1 MKPYEQMNP
10 VSFSGFRPAKKRNRA
25 VVTHCKKMLVVW
37 LVVFP
42 WVSLAASQDELAKGL
57 ILVGRE
63 STGIKH
69 VAVVKQ
75 IRKLAQ
81 DYPFTPETFDLLYGN
96 QQSALAYMDDV
107 AELNTIME
115 TGGAVMDSRQIECFD
130 DGWNQTLSV
139 AFVNNPSPEATKGFQ
154 KIANNEQEPL
164 LKRKIAR
171 LYLAAR
177 GDKQKDWMAMVVADF
192 RAGPVEDNNQ
202 GRQDFSRYLFYLRA
216 ASGKLPDWQAIQK
229 VCVEKLPASN
239 YGEGEIYLNV
249 LQTLANKQPKFD
261 ASPEAPQLR
270 AWLDKQFSKEKE
282 FYIHLTLAGL
292 GIDTAKELPQM
303 LTVLGGGQAPPKR
316 IQEQIG
322 WRFGSKTVLH
332 ELQKTLTAPDDKVR
346 LGALRV
352 TLMLGPDAQEML
364 PEIQKLLFD
373 PNIEIRTTARQALQF
388 VAGVDVSGKW
398 NIEVKPEYIELLKKA
413 YQALEK

>member
-1 MKPYEQMNP
+1 MVKPCQLL
-10 VSFSGFRPAKKRNRA
+10 PAILWIA
-25 VVTHCKKMLVVW
+25 FPVVT
-37 LVVFP
+37 F
-42 WVSLAASQDELAKGL
+42 AASQDELAKGL

-63 STGIKH
+63 NQGTKH

-81 DYPFTPETFDLLYGN
+81 EYPFTPDTFDLLYGN
-96 QQSALAYMDDV
+96 RQSALAYMDDV

-115 TGGAVMDSRQIECFD
+115 TGGAVMDSRQIEGFD
-130 DGWNQTLSV
+130 EDWNRTLSV

-154 KIANNEQEPL
+154 KVANNEQEPL

-192 RAGPVEDNNQ
+192 RAGPVEDNHQ
-202 GRQDFSRYLFYLRA
+202 GRQDFSRYLYYLRA
-216 ASGKLPDWQAIQK
+216 ASGKLPDWQAIKQ
-229 VCVEKLPASN
+229 VCVEKLPSSN
-239 YGEGEIYLNV
+239 YGEGEVYLNV

-270 AWLDKQFSKEKE
+270 AWLNQQFPKEEK
-282 FYIHLTLAGL
+282 FYIHLVLAGL
-292 GIDTAKELPQM
+292 GIDTPKELPQM
-303 LTVLGGGQAPPKR
+303 LAVLGDGQAPPKR

-322 WRFGSKTVLH
+322 WRFGSKAVRH
-332 ELQKTLTAPDDKVR
+332 ELQKNLSASDEKIR

-373 PNIEIRTTARQALQF
+373 SNLEIRTTARKALEY

-398 NIEVKPEYIELLKKA
+398 NIEVKPEYIELL
-413 YQALEK
+413 EKYSPAPEK